1 VRRVLLF
8 LMLTA
13 FGSGCEVIQWERKI
27 DEQEKIIVQQKRTIE
42 ELKYLAQVDKK
53 EADDQKKNIEELQS
67 LVKEQNLKLATAQ
80 EALNERLK
88 ALNEL
93 EKTVES
99 QKRALEESV
108 VGVDSQGDA
117 DVGGVQAR
125 HQDTGGAVLIAGRS
139 IRAGRSGE
147 GTGCRRERTSG
158 KGRIS
163 GYRFQYLKKTFDSE
177 LAYDGDL
184 EKEEYVTEEE
194 EYEIADEPQQDKFM
208 LKGEKKKIK
217 NHCITSVQNK

>member
-1 VRRVLLF
+1 MTFDFCSIKETLFVRRVLLF

-27 DEQEKIIVQQKRTIE
+27 YEQEKIIVQQKRTIE
-42 ELKYLAQVDKK
+42 ELKYLAQVNKK

-67 LVKEQNLKLATAQ
+67 LVKKQNLKLATA
-80 EALNERLK
+80 EE

-108 VGVDSQGDA
+108 VGVDSQRDA

-125 HQDTGGAVLIAGRS
+125 YHDTGGAVLIAGRS
-139 IRAGRSGE
+139 IRAGRSEEGDRSQERKDFGE
-147 GTGCRRERTSG
+147 R
-158 KGRIS
+158 
-163 GYRFQYLKKTFDSE
+163 
-177 LAYDGDL
+177 
-184 EKEEYVTEEE
+184 
-194 EYEIADEPQQDKFM
+194 
-208 LKGEKKKIK
+208 K
-217 NHCITSVQNK
+217 NFKM